1 MISALSGFALIGI
14 IVLVGW
20 AARRWAG
27 LPENA
32 EEVIGRVVYFV
43 LNPCLLYVVMSGA
56 DLRVL
61 FSEPLLVSAATAALI
76 FGLYPLIVRGRD
88 KGTTIMGSLAAG
100 YVNANYIGI
109 PIATYV
115 LGDAALVVPI
125 VIMQMLVVTPLVLS
139 LLERVTTGH
148 ASVRSTV
155 LAALRNPMI
164 IAVALGVLASVIGF
178 RLPTVL
184 ADPLTT
190 IGHAAV
196 PMVLI
201 AFGMSLNGRRV
212 LAPGPDRFGTIV
224 AVALKTAAMPAVAF
238 LLALALRLPHAET
251 YAVTVLAALPTAQ
264 NVFVYGQRF
273 ETGLAPA
280 RDAIFLST
288 LACAPA
294 LLLIALL
301 FTL

>member
-1 MISALSGFALIGI
+1 VISALSGFALIGI

-164 IAVALGVLASVIGF
+164 IAVALGVLASVVGF
-178 RLPTVL
+178 RLPDVL

-201 AFGMSLNGRRV
+201 AFGMSLHGRRV
-212 LAPGPDRFGTIV
+212 MAPRQDRIAPDEPGDRQT
-224 AVALKTAAMPAVAF
+224 
-238 LLALALRLPHAET
+238 R
-251 YAVTVLAALPTAQ
+251 
-264 NVFVYGQRF
+264 
-273 ETGLAPA
+273 
-280 RDAIFLST
+280 
-288 LACAPA
+288 
-294 LLLIALL
+294 
-301 FTL
+301 